1 MVTQTLTEYIRRISV
16 ESCFEL
22 SAFTN
27 GWTTWKARITAI
39 LGSQYNQSDI
49 LNLGDNLSDIFLSTR
64 AGGRTQD
71 SLSGG
76 GYGWE
81 GLVCWYLN
89 LCFAGTRAV
98 AVRKTSNLPEPLR
111 DCISVNYGN
120 FRSNTESDIVIMV
133 FPNQSEFTND
143 RSTLNLSDSQG
154 NVIPNVK
161 RGNFNYKEIV
171 NRLAELHFDDFEL
184 GVIQCK
190 TNWNDN
196 AQIPMLW
203 SMIYETNTFAN
214 NSISL
219 GRNNYSMKDLANFS
233 YSFMTVPTNALST
246 YKQNSTSVNRV
257 RNLTGGNYWGYPTSS
272 SIASSIK
279 EIYNNNF
286 RNVFPTNVRRS
297 IANILSDLNGDLDYF
312 DIT

>member
-1 MVTQTLTEYIRRISV
+1 MVTQTLSEHIRRISV

-22 SAFTN
+22 KAFTT
-27 GWTTWKARITAI
+27 GWTTWKGRINTI
-39 LGSQYNQSDI
+39 LGTQYDENDI

-64 AGGRTQD
+64 SSGRTQD

-98 AVRKTSNLPEPLR
+98 AVRKTSNLPDPLR

-120 FRSNTESDIVIMV
+120 FRSNTESDIVIIV
-133 FPNQSEFTND
+133 FPNQSEFTIDKNA
-143 RSTLNLSDSQG
+143 LSVSNSRG
-154 NVIPNVK
+154 NIIPNIK
-161 RGNFNYKEIV
+161 RRKFNYKELV

-214 NSISL
+214 SSISL
-219 GRNNYSMKDLANFS
+219 GRNNYSMKDLSKFS
-233 YSFMTVPTNALST
+233 YSFMTVPTNDLSS

-257 RNLTGGNYWGYPTSS
+257 RNLTGGNYWGFSTSS

-286 RNVFPTNVRRS
+286 RSAFPTNVRRS
-297 IANILSDLNGDLDYF
+297 IANIISELNNDLDYF
-312 DIT
+312 DLT